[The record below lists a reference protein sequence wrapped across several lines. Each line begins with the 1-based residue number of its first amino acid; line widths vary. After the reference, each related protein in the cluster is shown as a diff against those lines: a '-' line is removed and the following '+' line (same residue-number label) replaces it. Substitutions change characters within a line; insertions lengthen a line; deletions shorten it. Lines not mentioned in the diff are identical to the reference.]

1 MASAPTRRT
10 GPLDL
15 AAVIGLAG
23 PVVML
28 LHSFDRRPPW
38 IIASVAALVVAAIV
52 VWVLW
57 RRSGQR
63 SRIAAGAFAVI
74 ATATLA
80 LGDGSLYYGV
90 VWAACLVLGLTFT
103 SAVALWSYTAA
114 LVALVTGLHVVGG
127 SPVERTVTEAVST
140 AVVAALAAAVAGV
153 LRDSIRVGHELED
166 ALAQLGEANAE
177 LQRRLDAEG
186 DLVLARERERTA
198 RELHD
203 GLGHRLTAIGLAI
216 DYAEH
221 VDDPEAAQ
229 GELRRARHLVTESL
243 DAMRRTVRAMHPVEL
258 GSIRDTGALRAVA
271 DAFRGTGV
279 DLRVRIDD
287 VPLRHDSALFLLRF
301 VQEGLTNVVR
311 HSDAGAV
318 DLSVTEDGGRIEAVI
333 DDQGGRR
340 PPDADEGFGLRS
352 LRSRATSLGGRLEAA
367 PTPSGFRLAVTL
379 PAPTGVI
386 EG

>member
-28 LHSFDRRPPW
+28 LYSFDRRPPW

-57 RRSGQR
+57 RRSGQH
-63 SRIAAGAFAVI
+63 SRIAAAAFAVI

-90 VWAACLVLGLTFT
+90 VWAACLVLGLTFA
-103 SAVALWSYTAA
+103 SAAALWSYIAA
-114 LVALVTGLHVVGG
+114 LVVLVTGLHVFGG
-127 SPVERTVTEAVST
+127 SGLERTVTEAVGT

-153 LRDSIRVGHELED
+153 LRDSIRVGRELED
-166 ALAQLGEANAE
+166 ALVRLGEANAE

-221 VDDPEAAQ
+221 VDDPESALT
-229 GELRRARHLVTESL
+229 ELRRARHLVTESL

-258 GSIRDTGALRAVA
+258 GSMRDAGALRAVA

-279 DLRVRIDD
+279 DLRVRVDD
-287 VPLRHDSALFLLRF
+287 MPLPHDHALFLLRF

-311 HSDAGAV
+311 HSDASAV
-318 DLSVTEDGGRIEAVI
+318 DLSVTEGDGRIEAVI
-333 DDQGGRR
+333 LDLGGRR
-340 PPDADEGFGLRS
+340 APDAEEGFGLRS
-352 LRSRATSLGGRLEAA
+352 LRSRAASLGGRLEAA
-367 PTPSGFRLAVTL
+367 PTPSGFRLAVSL
-379 PAPTGVI
+379 PAPTGAATR
-386 EG
+386 